1 MKLVIKQDFSY
12 FHRGHDRVD
21 YKAGDVIDTDDEKMT
36 EVATSQRWAA
46 AEESDDQPEPA
57 KRGRKPKSKDIED
70 ARLPGE
76 V

>member
-1 MKLVIKQDFSY
+1 MKLVIKQDFQY
-12 FHRGHDRVD
+12 FHRGYDRVD
-21 YKAGDVIDTDDEKMT
+21 YKAGDVIETDDEEMA
-36 EVATSQRWAA
+36 EVAISQKWAA

-57 KRGRKPKSKDIED
+57 KRGRKPKTKDIED

>member
-1 MKLVIKQDFSY
+1 MLTVKKDFTY
-12 FHRGHDRVD
+12 FHKGYDRAD
-21 YKAGDVIDTDDEKMT
+21 YKAGDVIDTDDEEMA

-57 KRGRKPKSKDIED
+57 KRGRKPKAKDIED

>member
-12 FHRGHDRVD
+12 FHRGYDRVD
-21 YKAGDVIDTDDEKMT
+21 YKAGDVIDTDDEEMT

-46 AEESDDQPEPA
+46 AEELDDKPNTA